1 MSYSKDHSRKNPL
14 APSRMYGMSSSAN
27 TNTTPI
33 DSEPVVTTERT
44 TRDGIEGTLTT
55 TKTKPRKSKLPL
67 VGMEEAYDR
76 ALKLGYRDENESL
89 EDYTIRAN
97 KFNEGSTEQSFV
109 EDKIKQEKLP
119 LERIKSKPIKNIDIP
134 ETIRPIQSVP
144 FVNPVTEEDKV
155 KKKRSFDIN
164 LPKINLPNI
173 DINLPTFNRD
183 RSPKP
188 KILKKGGKGFMSGKK
203 SGRLKRNRN
212 FSGRLFG

>member
-27 TNTTPI
+27 TNMTPI
-33 DSEPVVTTERT
+33 DNQPIITTERT
-44 TRDGIEGTLTT
+44 TRDGVEGTLTT
-55 TKTKPRKSKLPL
+55 KKVKPRQSKLPK
-67 VGMEEAYDR
+67 VGMEEAYNR

-109 EDKIKQEKLP
+109 EDENKQEILP
-119 LERIKSKPIKNIDIP
+119 LERVKSKPIKNIDIP

-144 FVNPVTEEDKV
+144 FVNPVVEENKV
-155 KKKRSFDIN
+155 KNKKSFDIN

-173 DINLPTFNRD
+173 DINLPTFNRN

-203 SGRLKRNRN
+203 SGRLKRKRK
-212 FSGRLFG
+212 FSGRRR